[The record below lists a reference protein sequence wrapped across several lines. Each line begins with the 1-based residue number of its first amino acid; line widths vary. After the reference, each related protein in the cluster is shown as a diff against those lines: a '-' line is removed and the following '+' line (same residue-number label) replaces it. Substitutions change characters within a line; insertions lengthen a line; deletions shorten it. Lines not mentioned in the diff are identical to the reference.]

1 MVQSCVLPQTLL
13 WERPWPRIRP
23 SMEFRMLA
31 PQRTVCSPLTVP
43 ITLNRTKFHWTTE
56 LGSKQ
61 TPDHRVLLNRY
72 PECLRRQ
79 ENICPRVQGNICPRL
94 QRKHLW
100 HYSECLRTERQET
113 TKTSSEH
120 LCECVSP
127 AWEGLQR
134 DPPGGTRGVV
144 VEAEGTL
151 RQTSGTDQGAGGSRE
166 QTQAGVK
173 QLAQHLEKRDVIWL
187 TTSGTAHMCQK
198 NTVVVSTFHFD
209 KKHLWWKSVREGVE
223 PEVTWLL
230 NAQQPRVL
238 LLWTKARAPSRTWNQ
253 SLKILVKLLHLDF
266 IFYFNFVEVQSQRG
280 T

>member
-1 MVQSCVLPQTLL
+1 
-13 WERPWPRIRP
+13 
-23 SMEFRMLA
+23 MLA

-79 ENICPRVQGNICPRL
+79 ENICPSVQGNICDITPSVWG
-94 QRKHLW
+94 QRNRKPV
-100 HYSECLRTERQET
+100 
-113 TKTSSEH
+113 KH

-144 VEAEGTL
+144 VEAAGTL
-151 RQTSGTDQGAGGSRE
+151 RQTSGTDQAAGGSRE

-173 QLAQHLEKRDVIWL
+173 QLAQHLEER
-187 TTSGTAHMCQK
+187 
-198 NTVVVSTFHFD
+198 VVV
-209 KKHLWWKSVREGVE
+209 
-223 PEVTWLL
+223 
-230 NAQQPRVL
+230 
-238 LLWTKARAPSRTWNQ
+238 
-253 SLKILVKLLHLDF
+253 
-266 IFYFNFVEVQSQRG
+266 
-280 T
+280 